1 MSKEYHTNPLAESI
15 GSAVAIVIFT
25 LSVISALILIVFGIA
40 SMSMDE
46 KMGIAAIAISLV
58 VLISGVISWA
68 ALKIIVNISRNLF
81 NINEA
86 LRSHP
91 TLASPQAQPN
101 PPAANARKAQGTQ
114 KSKFEIG
121 DIVTVKKDKHQIKI
135 IDVVV
140 SDDKTLYYGDSDT
153 CYFFE
158 DELE

>member
-1 MSKEYHTNPLAESI
+1 MSKEYRTNPLAESI
-15 GSAVAIVIFT
+15 GSAVAVFIFT
-25 LSVISALILIVFGIA
+25 LSVIAALVLIVIGVIN
-40 SMSMDE
+40 MSIDG
-46 KMGIAAIAISLV
+46 KMGIESIAIGLV
-58 VLISGVISWA
+58 VLISGAISWA

-86 LRSHP
+86 LRLHP
-91 TLASPQAQPN
+91 TLVSPQAQPN

-140 SDDKTLYYGDSDT
+140 SDDNTLYYGDSDT